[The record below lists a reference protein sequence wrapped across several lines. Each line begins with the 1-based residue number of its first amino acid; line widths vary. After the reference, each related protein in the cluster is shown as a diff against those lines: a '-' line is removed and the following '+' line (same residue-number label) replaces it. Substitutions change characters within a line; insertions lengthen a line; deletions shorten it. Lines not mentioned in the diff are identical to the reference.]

1 MSDAHKVESPLPTSL
16 PKASPALD
24 FTSAERTAIRRLGV
38 AWEEETRIV
47 MREDTSTSA
56 PVVLHPERAIA
67 PVVPA
72 PVAPP
77 RLVFP
82 ASAGILL
89 LLLAAVLGA
98 LLGWW
103 ATPLVYDW
111 LA

>member
-1 MSDAHKVESPLPTSL
+1 MSDAHKVESPLPASL

-67 PVVPA
+67 PVVP
-72 PVAPP
+72 P

-82 ASAGILL
+82 AWAGILL